1 MAPSPWEAGSL
12 LVPTSVKVLLNIRAC
27 SRWTSAVLLLCC
39 AVLFSC
45 IHMRFAAW
53 QSVHE
58 HARQLWTHRGL
69 CVISNEIVRC
79 LYVPIRC
86 QWQRHRS
93 CPSIWLRCLVTMSVI
108 YLYAITAI
116 CITVASCVDSGMP
129 ERTYAFGASLL
140 LALPIVRHMMSWM
153 GVVPA
158 SKHVMLDVLS
168 KASGGAMPEGIA
180 GIFTGASRCIC
191 PAQQL
196 PAFFNFSLLQMTCW
210 HRSGFL
216 HPH

>member
-1 MAPSPWEAGSL
+1 MTCSHQVVSAETQGPVLGCLIAM
-12 LVPTSVKVLLNIRAC
+12 PTTC
-27 SRWTSAVLLLCC
+27 
-39 AVLFSC
+39 
-45 IHMRFAAW
+45 
-53 QSVHE
+53 VH
-58 HARQLWTHRGL
+58 AFTAL
-69 CVISNEIVRC
+69 CV
-79 LYVPIRC
+79 
-86 QWQRHRS
+86 
-93 CPSIWLRCLVTMSVI
+93 
-108 YLYAITAI
+108 
-116 CITVASCVDSGMP
+116 TVASCVDSGMP

-180 GIFTGASRCIC
+180 GIFIGASRCIC

-196 PAFFNFSLLQMTCW
+196 PAISNFSLLKMTCW
-210 HRSGFL
+210 HCSGFL